1 MLHFSHVC
9 YHCPLLQL
17 KQYSYFQNG
26 SKPHNWP
33 ESEKGTVKYIYKRF
47 NLKKPLKFI
56 MQSMDADQY
65 MKLSTAQYVMI
76 SLSLSLVIAKFFPT
90 IHNHLVSK
98 VTKLEHQSLYW
109 GTVIVFNA
117 FTYSLL
123 FLAGKGW
130 GITNVAFGLLH
141 LPIGWIPIT
150 CTLVIQEL
158 VLNIILFVGAL
169 VASLRGR
176 GGTVVPIPNGMP
188 KITLYISFLFTCFCC
203 CVGCSPRCKA
213 KPLRVLIMFSF
224 MSFIYHII
232 MDFIAVAFLL
242 FIPEARSSIVT
253 FTLLYISLLI
263 FLVLF
268 ASYSLLTLFRGRHSN
283 TSGWRQCLNCFG
295 GAFVYITVF
304 SALVLMIVSYMIIVF
319 SLNLQGVSGIAT
331 GLIPS
336 IALSSISWFIKKR
349 LLTKGHTNPSSSGPS
364 QLQTE
369 PGANDGENDG
379 REDERM
385 LLP

>member
-1 MLHFSHVC
+1 M
-9 YHCPLLQL
+9 QL

-26 SKPHNWP
+26 SEPPNWP
-33 ESEKGTVKYIYKRF
+33 DSEKGAVDCDSESFIS
-47 NLKKPLKFI
+47 KKPLKFLMRSI
-56 MQSMDADQY
+56 DADQY
-65 MKLSTAQYVMI
+65 IILSTAQYVTI

-109 GTVIVFNA
+109 GTVIVFNV

-123 FLAGKGW
+123 FLAGRGWCLYSIGFDLWFIVGKGS
-130 GITNVAFGLLH
+130 IA
-141 LPIGWIPIT
+141 IT
-150 CTLVIQEL
+150 CTLVIQE
-158 VLNIILFVGAL
+158 VVFNIILFVGAL

-176 GGTVVPIPNGMP
+176 GGTVVPIPNGMS
-188 KITLYISFLFTCFCC
+188 KIILYISFFFTCFCC

-224 MSFIYHII
+224 MSFVYHII

-242 FIPEARSSIVT
+242 FIPEARSSIIT
-253 FTLLYISLLI
+253 YTLLYISLLI

-304 SALVLMIVSYMIIVF
+304 SALVLMVVSYMIIVF
-319 SLNLQGVSGIAT
+319 SLKLQGVSGIVT
-331 GLIPS
+331 GLVPS
-336 IALSSISWFIKKR
+336 IALSSISWYIKKR
-349 LLTKGHTNPSSSGPS
+349 LLTKGHTNSSRSGPS

-369 PGANDGENDG
+369 PAAINDGSEGDKMKDYEG
-379 REDERM
+379 EDDERM

>member
-1 MLHFSHVC
+1 M
-9 YHCPLLQL
+9 
-17 KQYSYFQNG
+17 
-26 SKPHNWP
+26 HN
-33 ESEKGTVKYIYKRF
+33 ERF
-47 NLKKPLKFI
+47 YPLKFI
-56 MQSMDADQY
+56 KQSVDADVY
-65 MKLSTAQYVMI
+65 IKLSTAQYVLI
-76 SLSLSLVIAKFFPT
+76 SLSLSLVIAIYFPA

-109 GTVIVFNA
+109 GTVIIFNA

-123 FLAGKGW
+123 FLAGR
-130 GITNVAFGLLH
+130 GLCL
-141 LPIGWIPIT
+141 LILYIRLYFTARKWKSMFY
-150 CTLVIQEL
+150 TLVVQEV

-176 GGTVVPIPNGMP
+176 GGTRVPIPNGMA
-188 KITLYISFLFTCFCC
+188 KIIIYVSFFFTCFCC

-224 MSFIYHII
+224 MNFIYHII
-232 MDFIAVAFLL
+232 MDFIAVVFLL
-242 FIPEARSSIVT
+242 FIPEARTSVVT

-268 ASYSLLTLFRGRHSN
+268 ASYSLLSLFRGRSST
-283 TSGWRQCLNCFG
+283 TSRWHQCLNCFG
-295 GAFVYITVF
+295 GAFVCITVF

-319 SLNLQGVSGIAT
+319 SLNLQGVSGIVT

-336 IALSSISWFIKKR
+336 IALSSISWYIKKR
-349 LLTKGHTNPSSSGPS
+349 LFNNEPTNSSSSGPS
-364 QLQTE
+364 ELQTE
-369 PGANDGENDG
+369 PGANGGENDEKE
-379 REDERM
+379 EDVRM